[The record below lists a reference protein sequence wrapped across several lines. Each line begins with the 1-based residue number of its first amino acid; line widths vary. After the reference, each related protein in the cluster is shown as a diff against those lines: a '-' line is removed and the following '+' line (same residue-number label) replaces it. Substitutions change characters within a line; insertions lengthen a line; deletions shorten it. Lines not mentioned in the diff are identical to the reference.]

1 MFYNRAMISAVS
13 KLTEG
18 NRMVIPATI
27 RKRLG
32 LQIGDAVTLVLDDDG
47 AVRLLTQTES
57 VRRAQ
62 ELVRQYIP
70 AERKLVDELIAERR
84 QEAVPEQP

>member
-1 MFYNRAMISAVS
+1 
-13 KLTEG
+13 
-18 NRMVIPATI
+18 MVIPATI

>member
-1 MFYNRAMISAVS
+1 
-13 KLTEG
+13 
-18 NRMVIPATI
+18 MVIPATI

-47 AVRLLTQTES
+47 AARLLTQTES

>member
-1 MFYNRAMISAVS
+1 MFYNCAMITEVT
-13 KLTEG
+13 KLTNG
-18 NRMVIPATI
+18 NRMVIPAAI

-32 LQIGDAVTLVLDDDG
+32 LQIGDAVTLVLEDDG
-47 AVRLLTQTES
+47 AVRLLTQAAS
-57 VRRAQ
+57 VRQAQ

-84 QEAVPEQP
+84 QETGQE

>member
-1 MFYNRAMISAVS
+1 MFYNCAMISEVT

-27 RKRLG
+27 RKLLR

-47 AVRLLTQTES
+47 AVRLLT
-57 VRRAQ
+57 
-62 ELVRQYIP
+62 
-70 AERKLVDELIAERR
+70 
-84 QEAVPEQP
+84 

>member
-1 MFYNRAMISAVS
+1 
-13 KLTEG
+13 
-18 NRMVIPATI
+18 MVIPATI
-27 RKRLG
+27 RKLLR

>member
-1 MFYNRAMISAVS
+1 MITEVT
-13 KLTEG
+13 KLTNG

-32 LQIGDAVTLVLDDDG
+32 LHIGDVVTLVLEEDG
-47 AVRLLTQTES
+47 GVRLLTQAES

-84 QEAVPEQP
+84 QEAGQE